1 MRKKTSFASL
11 KSLASLGLVH
21 LSLVSLGCAEL
32 PSAAG
37 PAQVS
42 RASIARTSRSAAPVE
57 KAEAKAPERKVG
69 DFRVHMISGS
79 FRKHP
84 ALLTER
90 VTAHENG
97 LWTIEYTVE
106 DTTGSRGLRTL
117 VDENGDVKRVI
128 RLIDGVEKAGTMKD
142 YEALMASISVTPDA
156 NDGLTA
162 STQGTCTVGPSEL
175 DCETK
180 SYKIWLGDKE
190 ASMGI
195 TASAALPGQDLSG
208 EITAA
213 DGSLVFRSEL
223 LEQGNEADS
232 KDASVS
238 LLGGD

>member
-1 MRKKTSFASL
+1 MRNKASFVSVTVVR
-11 KSLASLGLVH
+11 ASLGIALA
-21 LSLVSLGCAEL
+21 SLGCAEL
-32 PSAAG
+32 P
-37 PAQVS
+37 
-42 RASIARTSRSAAPVE
+42 RASSPTLAERAPKAKASRRAPAAE

-106 DTTGSRGLRTL
+106 DSTGSRGLRTL
-117 VDENGDVKRVI
+117 VDANGEVKRVI
-128 RLIDGVEKAGTMKD
+128 RLIDGAEKAGTMKD
-142 YEALMASISVTPDA
+142 YEALMASTSVIPDA

-190 ASMGI
+190 ANLGI
-195 TASAALPGQDLSG
+195 TASAALPGHDLAG

-213 DGSLVFRSEL
+213 DGSLIFRSEL
-223 LEQGNEADS
+223 LEQGNEGES

-238 LLGGD
+238 LLGAD